1 MTSPVSAKARLV
13 VVTVL
18 GVAIAVGVSACG
30 KMGQLEQAPPMI
42 GKDAKSSYSV
52 SKNSGGGDTATLDDT
67 SSSKETERAKP
78 DINDVNKQ
86 KDPYRG
92 NKSVADAPLEGFGN
106 ATSFNNNT
114 PK

>member
-13 VVTVL
+13 IVTML
-18 GVAIAVGVSACG
+18 GAALAVGVSACG

-52 SKNSGGGDTATLDDT
+52 SKNAGGGDTATLDDA
-67 SSSKETERAKP
+67 SASRETERAKP
-78 DINDVNKQ
+78 DLNDVNRQ

-92 NKSVADAPLEGFGN
+92 TKSVQDAPLEGFGN
-106 ATSFNNNT
+106 ATSFNNNN

>member
-13 VVTVL
+13 IVTAL
-18 GVAIAVGVSACG
+18 AAALAVGVSACG
-30 KMGQLEQAPPMI
+30 KLGQLEQAPPMI

-52 SKNSGGGDTATLDDT
+52 SKNAGGGDTATLDDT
-67 SSSKETERAKP
+67 TASRETERAKP

-86 KDPYRG
+86 KDPYRS
-92 NKSVADAPLEGFGN
+92 NQNVADAPLEGFGN
-106 ATSFNNNT
+106 ATTFNNNT